1 MKTFKKILSEVA
13 QPKSAEEKRFKD
25 QHKVELIRHPVA
37 LDSQFT
43 GEIEGVTRQPRP
55 ADQAD
60 DSAYDQAYAVKD
72 KPFKLPR
79 NVDESFQEEDLDE
92 EEMELWSVEIPK
104 QTNINNKHTVKVKAR
119 NTREAIRKA
128 AAKIGQKDR
137 WMSMKTGAIK
147 RLGRLRKEEVE
158 SLEEKSVSQA
168 QQKLMGMALAYK
180 RGEMDDASDQV
191 KKLAKSMS
199 EKDLED
205 FAGTKHKGLP
215 TKKEGISFKG
225 LLDKIVT
232 EETEEIFEAPEYVS
246 EDPQE
251 EIPMMMRQLH
261 FIAYAADEM
270 MEFLATDDL
279 DPEEWWQNKLA
290 NTFSMMQTLYSYS
303 KGSQMAMSA
312 GYYGEE
318 VELEEANFKPSNL
331 KLKNGETV
339 KLSMEDAKVLNALMK
354 TLSDKNKKEMESTL
368 MADKKGFNEILEF
381 AREAI

>member
-43 GEIEGVTRQPRP
+43 GEIEGVTRKPRP
-55 ADQAD
+55 ADQEGDA
-60 DSAYDQAYAVKD
+60 AYDQAYAVKD
-72 KPFKLPR
+72 KPFTLPR
-79 NVDESFQEEDLDE
+79 NVDESFEEEDLDE

-104 QTNINNKHTVKVKAR
+104 QHGVNNKNTVKIKAR
-119 NTREAIRKA
+119 NTREAVRKA
-128 AAKIGQKDR
+128 ASKIGLKDR
-137 WMSMKTGAIK
+137 WMSIKIGKVK
-147 RLGRLRKEEVE
+147 RLGRVAEEVE

-180 RGEMDDASDQV
+180 RGEMDDASDKV
-191 KKLAKSMS
+191 KELAKSMS

-246 EDPQE
+246 EEPQE
-251 EIPMMMRQLH
+251 EISMMMRQLH
-261 FIAYAADEM
+261 FIGYAADEI
-270 MEFLATDDL
+270 MEYLAIEDL

-303 KGSQMAMSA
+303 KGSQMAMAA

-331 KLKNGETV
+331 KLKNGQTV
-339 KLSMEDAKVLNALMK
+339 KLSMEDAKALNAMMN
-354 TLSDKNKKEMESTL
+354 TLNAKNKKEMEETL
-368 MADKKGFNEILEF
+368 MSNREGFNEILAF
-381 AREAI
+381 AKEAV